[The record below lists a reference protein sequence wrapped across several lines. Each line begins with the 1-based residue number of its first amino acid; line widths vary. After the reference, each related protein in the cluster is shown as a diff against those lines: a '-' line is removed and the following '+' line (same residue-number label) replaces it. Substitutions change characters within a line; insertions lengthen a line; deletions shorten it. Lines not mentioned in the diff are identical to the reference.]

1 MRGGGCVCIHS
12 IYKRPPPGVIIG
24 PIIPHGSAMV
34 GRASPLFWTKLT
46 RCDVNF
52 YGVNM
57 AAFLNTQVLI
67 SDGTKGGSFACGVVY
82 VTEVEWHQ

>member
-1 MRGGGCVCIHS
+1 MYVHIQFTKATPWCDYRANNSSWPPTTIGGALV
-12 IYKRPPPGVIIG
+12 
-24 PIIPHGSAMV
+24 A
-34 GRASPLFWTKLT
+34 PLFRTKLT